1 VGLARGFLLANASAT
16 VVSLWQVDDGSTA
29 ALMECMYTHL
39 VQGCSVTQSLRRAM
53 LLLAC
58 RPHPLQAEPHDFSA
72 TSTSRGADVA
82 DGLEEEWTRP
92 MHWAGFL
99 VVGAD
104 TYLTTTR
111 PA

>member
-1 VGLARGFLLANASAT
+1 MGLARGFLLANASAT

-29 ALMECMYTHL
+29 ALMECMYTQL
-39 VQGCSVTQSLRRAM
+39 VQGCSVAQSLRRSM
-53 LLLAC
+53 LRLAC
-58 RPHPLQAEPHDFSA
+58 RSHPLQAEPHDLSA
-72 TSTSRGADVA
+72 TSRGADVA
-82 DGLEEEWTRP
+82 DELEEEWKRP